1 MKTIVPFS
9 NYFYRLYFFC
19 AVFLVSTGSIAQ
31 VIPELEFKN
40 PVLESGVPGADGA
53 QYRFP
58 NVAPGMDAIIEI
70 TGRSSGLV
78 TLSSID
84 TSGPGLGYIKAF
96 QPVLGIEGTAPANT
110 IWSMD
115 FKLTF
120 CKTGTSIPVS
130 IDQFYV
136 TGLDIDG
143 DGVAL
148 SEWAD
153 MNKLTTIDSAYVN
166 SLTFTWLDGSGQD
179 HDYKVEGI
187 VANAPGID
195 TNATNVMAT
204 YRYLN
209 KDHINF
215 TIGARTYAQT
225 TTAGMRLNS
234 LWFREFFN
242 PALPVKLISFT
253 SLINNNKVDLKW
265 ITATEMNTSHFIVEK
280 SYDGIK
286 FIDAGHVVAA
296 GNTTA
301 QVEYS
306 FTDDLGSN
314 KQPIVYYRLRTVD
327 LDGKFDYSATRIIR
341 TAKQAENTV
350 SILTYPNPVTSELR
364 ITIPKSWQGK
374 KVTYELLNAGAQI
387 ARRTETGSSS
397 QTETM
402 NMSSLIPGLYIVK
415 VSCGTETAM
424 QKIIKR

>member
-9 NYFYRLYFFC
+9 NYFCRLYFFC
-19 AVFLVSTGSIAQ
+19 AALLITSVSFAQ

-40 PVLESGVPGADGA
+40 PVLESGVAGADGA
-53 QYRFP
+53 QYRFS

-110 IWSMD
+110 TWSMD

-120 CKTGTSIPVS
+120 CKAGTSIQVS

-136 TGLDIDG
+136 TGIDIDG

-148 SEWAD
+148 SEWAN
-153 MNKLTTIDSAYVN
+153 MNKLSTIDSAYIN
-166 SLTFTWLDGSGQD
+166 SLTFTWLSGWAQNND
-179 HDYKVEGI
+179 FKIEGI

-204 YRYLN
+204 YRYHN

-215 TIGARTYAQT
+215 SIGARTYAQT

-253 SLINNNKVDLKW
+253 SLLSNNKVDLKW
-265 ITATEMNTSHFIVEK
+265 VTATEINTSHFIVEK
-280 SYDGIK
+280 SYDGIE
-286 FIDAGHVVAA
+286 FTEAGLVFAE
-296 GNTTA
+296 GNSTA
-301 QVEYS
+301 QITYH
-306 FTDDLGSN
+306 FTDDLAGN
-314 KQPIVYYRLRTVD
+314 KQPIIYYRLQTVD

-341 TAKQAENTV
+341 TAKQTENTV

-364 ITIPKSWQGK
+364 ITIPNSWQGK
-374 KVTYELLNAGAQI
+374 KVTYELLNANAQVTKK
-387 ARRTETGSSS
+387 TEAGSGS
-397 QTETM
+397 QTEAM
-402 NMSSLIPGLYIVK
+402 NVSSLAPGLYVVK
-415 VSCGTETAM
+415 VSCGTETAT